1 MVVEIDG
8 KQVAIY
14 NTHLSLGGGAELN
27 SNINEI
33 LEVMANDGYDYKLL
47 TGDFNATR
55 ENMDPFKVNYN
66 LANGN
71 DGLWYSTFEGDKY
84 ADGAGYIDGAP
95 NANITSGIDNIV
107 YSRNLDISNVRVVHN
122 DDLSDHFMVYADF
135 RILSYEDDLQEL
147 VNSLDYVK
155 EFYTEESWNQYAEA
169 LEYAQSLLKN
179 TDSTELQDELKDA
192 LTQLKDA
199 IEALKFNYVDKTDLI
214 ELVLLVKTDVKEET
228 LYTPS
233 TYKAYAD
240 ALVSAEAVIAN
251 QDLFANRD
259 EAIVEEAWTNL
270 IEAWSNLRIKADKS
284 VLKELLSKAET
295 IDLEAITEESAATL
309 RIALTKAVE
318 VLDKEE
324 ATQEEVDEAVKV
336 LSAALEVEYNEAEKP
351 EDKVETGDG
360 TPYELYIGIAVVC
373 LVGAFFLLK
382 KKKE

>member
-1 MVVEIDG
+1 
-8 KQVAIY
+8 
-14 NTHLSLGGGAELN
+14 
-27 SNINEI
+27 
-33 LEVMANDGYDYKLL
+33 MANDGYDYKLL

-179 TDSTELQDELKDA
+179 TDYTELQDELKDA